1 MNELTIKR
9 NDTIKLNS
17 PELAKATDE
26 IFAIY
31 GKAGA
36 EVDALRA
43 KANRKKDEIGREV
56 AKILGR
62 VSTAEAY
69 KVDGFKSVEDYAQKV
84 LDMPKATAY
93 ALAAYGRAIND
104 PKANKRLLEMSPFNF
119 DAVKSLGLPAI
130 NAALESGEIS
140 PDMTQ
145 KELKEYRDAH
155 KPESGKAKILPRF
168 NVTDLYSGKGYEN
181 ALENDM
187 DEAMRG
193 VYGDIEIIKLPKMGG
208 ENAPEIRKLYLTPNA
223 PIILHFFKV
232 NEKSTKAVKA
242 SARDLAAARK
252 MGELGMTAAA
262 INDILGT
269 TFTDIDIQN
278 MTK

>member
-9 NDTIKLNS
+9 NAEIKLNS

-26 IFAIY
+26 ILAIM
-31 GKAGA
+31 GKASA
-36 EVDALRA
+36 EVDTLRA
-43 KANRKKDEIGREV
+43 KAERKRDDTGRAV
-56 AKILGR
+56 ARILGR
-62 VSTAEAY
+62 ISTAEAY

-104 PKANKRLLEMSPFNF
+104 PEANPKLLEMSPFNF
-119 DAVKSLGLPAI
+119 DAIKSLGLPAI
-130 NAALESGEIS
+130 NAAIESGEIS
-140 PDMTQ
+140 ADMTQ

-155 KPESGKAKILPRF
+155 KPESGKAKVLPRF

-181 ALENDM
+181 ALESDM

-193 VYGDIEIIKLPKMGG
+193 VYGDIEIIKLPKVEG

-223 PIILHFFKV
+223 PIVLHFFKV
-232 NEKSTKAVKA
+232 NEKSTKAVKT

-269 TFTDIDIQN
+269 TFSDADIKN

>member
-9 NDTIKLNS
+9 NTEIKLNS

-104 PKANKRLLEMSPFNF
+104 PKANKKLLEMSPFNF
-119 DAVKSLGLPAI
+119 DAIKSLGLPAI
-130 NAALESGEIS
+130 NAALENDEIS

-181 ALENDM
+181 ALESDM

-193 VYGDIEIIKLPKMGG
+193 VYGDIEIIKLPKAEG
-208 ENAPEIRKLYLTPNA
+208 ENAPEIRKLYMTPKA

-232 NEKSTKAVKA
+232 TEKSNKAVKA

-252 MGELGMTAAA
+252 MGELGMSAAA

-269 TFTDIDIQN
+269 TFSDADIQN

>member
-9 NDTIKLNS
+9 NDSIKLNS

-104 PKANKRLLEMSPFNF
+104 PKASKKLLEMSPFNF
-119 DAVKSLGLPAI
+119 DAIKSLGLPAI
-130 NAALESGEIS
+130 NAALDSNEIS

-155 KPESGKAKILPRF
+155 KPESTKAKILPRF
-168 NVTDLYSGKGYEN
+168 NVSDLYTGKPYQN
-181 ALENDM
+181 VLEGDI
-187 DEAMRG
+187 DEVMRQ
-193 VYGDIEIIKLPKMGG
+193 VYGDVEIIKLPKVEG
-208 ENAPEIRKLYLTPNA
+208 EDAPDIRKLYLTPKA
-223 PIILHFFKV
+223 PIVLHFFKV
-232 NEKSTKAVKA
+232 NEKSTKAAKVTA
-242 SARDLAAARK
+242 HDLEVARK
-252 MGELGMTAAA
+252 MGELGMSATA
-262 INDILGT
+262 INGILGT
-269 TFTDIDIQN
+269 TFTEIDIQN
-278 MTK
+278 MLK

>member
-9 NDTIKLNS
+9 NTEIKLNS

-104 PKANKRLLEMSPFNF
+104 PNANKKLLEMSPFNF
-119 DAVKSLGLPAI
+119 DAIKSLGLPAI
-130 NAALESGEIS
+130 NAALESGEID

-168 NVTDLYSGKGYEN
+168 NVTDLYSGKSYEN
-181 ALENDM
+181 ALESDM

-193 VYGDIEIIKLPKMGG
+193 VYGDIEIIKLPKAEG

-223 PIILHFFKV
+223 PIIMHFFKV
-232 NEKSTKAVKA
+232 NERSTKAVKA

-269 TFTDIDIQN
+269 AFTDADIQN

>member
-9 NDTIKLNS
+9 NESIKLNS

-43 KANRKKDEIGREV
+43 KANLKKDEVGRAV

-69 KVDGFKSVEDYAQKV
+69 KVDGFKSVEDYAQRV
-84 LDMPKATAY
+84 LEMPKATAY

-104 PKANKRLLEMSPFNF
+104 PKANKKLFEMSPFNF
-119 DAVKSLGLPAI
+119 DAIKSLGLPAI
-130 NAALESGEIS
+130 NAALDSGDIS

-155 KPESGKAKILPRF
+155 KPENAKAKILPRF

-181 ALENDM
+181 TPEIDM

-193 VYGDIEIIKLPKMGG
+193 VYGDIEIIKLPKVEGG
-208 ENAPEIRKLYLTPNA
+208 NAPEIRKLYITPKA

-242 SARDLAAARK
+242 SARDIAAARK
-252 MGELGMTAAA
+252 MGELGMSAAA

-269 TFTDIDIQN
+269 TFSDADIQN
-278 MTK
+278 MLK

>member
-9 NDTIKLNS
+9 NNEIKLNS

-104 PKANKRLLEMSPFNF
+104 PKANKKLLEMSPFNF
-119 DAVKSLGLPAI
+119 DAIKSLGLPAI
-130 NAALESGEIS
+130 NAALDSGEIS

-145 KELKEYRDAH
+145 TELKEYRDAH
-155 KPESGKAKILPRF
+155 KPESGKAKVLPRF
-168 NVTDLYSGKGYEN
+168 NVMDLYSGKGYEN
-181 ALENDM
+181 ALESDM

-193 VYGDIEIIKLPKMGG
+193 VYGDIEIVKLPKMEGDD
-208 ENAPEIRKLYLTPNA
+208 APDIRKLYLTSKT
-223 PIILHFFKV
+223 PIILHFFKIS
-232 NEKSTKAVKA
+232 EKSTKAVKA

-252 MGELGMTAAA
+252 MGELGMSAAA

-269 TFTDIDIQN
+269 AFTDTDIQN
-278 MTK
+278 MLK

>member
-9 NDTIKLNS
+9 NTEIKLNS

-26 IFAIY
+26 ILAIM
-31 GKAGA
+31 GKASA
-36 EVDALRA
+36 EVDTLRA
-43 KANRKKDEIGREV
+43 KAERKRDDTGRAV
-56 AKILGR
+56 ARILGKI
-62 VSTAEAY
+62 STAEAY

-104 PKANKRLLEMSPFNF
+104 PKANPKLLEMSPFNF

-130 NAALESGEIS
+130 NAALEAGEIS
-140 PDMTQ
+140 ADMTQ

-155 KPESGKAKILPRF
+155 KPENTTAKVLPRF
-168 NVTDLYSGKGYEN
+168 NVIDLYTGKGYEN
-181 ALENDM
+181 ALEGDM

-193 VYGDIEIIKLPKMGG
+193 VYGDIEIIKLPKVEG
-208 ENAPEIRKLYLTPNA
+208 ENAPEIRKLYLTSNT
-223 PIILHFFKV
+223 PIVLHFFKI

-269 TFTDIDIQN
+269 VFSDADIKN
-278 MTK
+278 MIK

>member
-9 NDTIKLNS
+9 NAEIKLNS
-17 PELAKATDE
+17 PELVKATDE
-26 IFAIY
+26 ILAIM
-31 GKAGA
+31 GKASA
-36 EVDALRA
+36 EVDTLRA
-43 KANRKKDEIGREV
+43 KAERKRDDTGRAV
-56 AKILGR
+56 ARILGR
-62 VSTAEAY
+62 VSSNEAY

-104 PKANKRLLEMSPFNF
+104 PKANPKLLEMSPFNF

-155 KPESGKAKILPRF
+155 KPESSKAKVLPRF

-181 ALENDM
+181 ALEGDM

-193 VYGDIEIIKLPKMGG
+193 VYGDIEIIKLPKLEGD
-208 ENAPEIRKLYLTPNA
+208 NAPEIRKLYLTPNA
-223 PIILHFFKV
+223 PIVLHFFKV

-242 SARDLAAARK
+242 TARDLAAARK
-252 MGELGMTAAA
+252 MGELGMSAAA

-269 TFTDIDIQN
+269 TFTDADIQN

>member
-9 NDTIKLNS
+9 NTEIKLNS

-104 PKANKRLLEMSPFNF
+104 PKANKKLLEMSPFNF
-119 DAVKSLGLPAI
+119 DAIKSLGLPAI
-130 NAALESGEIS
+130 NAALENNEIS

-168 NVTDLYSGKGYEN
+168 NVTDFYSGKGYEN

-193 VYGDIEIIKLPKMGG
+193 VYGDIEIIKLPKVEG
-208 ENAPEIRKLYLTPNA
+208 ENAPEIRKLYITPKA

-232 NEKSTKAVKA
+232 SEKSTKAVKA

-252 MGELGMTAAA
+252 MGELGMSAVA

-269 TFTDIDIQN
+269 AFTDIDIQN
-278 MTK
+278 MLK

>member
-31 GKAGA
+31 GKAGE

-104 PKANKRLLEMSPFNF
+104 PKANKKLLEMSPFNF
-119 DAVKSLGLPAI
+119 DAIKSLGIPAI
-130 NAALESGEIS
+130 NAALESGEID

-145 KELKEYRDAH
+145 KELKEYRNAH

-168 NVTDLYSGKGYEN
+168 NVTDLYSGKGYDN
-181 ALENDM
+181 ALESDM

-193 VYGDIEIIKLPKMGG
+193 VYGDIEIIKLPKAEG
-208 ENAPEIRKLYLTPNA
+208 ENAPEIRKLYLTPKA

-232 NEKSTKAVKA
+232 NEKSNKAVKE

-252 MGELGMTAAA
+252 MGELGMSAAA

-269 TFTDIDIQN
+269 TFTDADIKN

>member
-69 KVDGFKSVEDYAQKV
+69 KMDGFKSVEDYAQKV

-104 PKANKRLLEMSPFNF
+104 PKASKKLLEMSPFNF

-181 ALENDM
+181 ALESDM

-193 VYGDIEIIKLPKMGG
+193 VYGDIEIIKLPKAEG

-223 PIILHFFKV
+223 PIIMHFFKV

-252 MGELGMTAAA
+252 MGELGMSAAA

-269 TFTDIDIQN
+269 TFTDADIQN